1 MIKIENA
8 KETEN
13 VQEIK
18 KTIEY
23 PEMERCC
30 LCPRECK
37 VDRNKGQKGR
47 CHEDSRIRVARA
59 ALHMWEEPCISG
71 KEGSGA
77 VFFAGCSLG
86 CVYC

>member
-30 LCPRECK
+30 LCPR
-37 VDRNKGQKGR
+37 
-47 CHEDSRIRVARA
+47 
-59 ALHMWEEPCISG
+59 
-71 KEGSGA
+71 
-77 VFFAGCSLG
+77 
-86 CVYC
+86 